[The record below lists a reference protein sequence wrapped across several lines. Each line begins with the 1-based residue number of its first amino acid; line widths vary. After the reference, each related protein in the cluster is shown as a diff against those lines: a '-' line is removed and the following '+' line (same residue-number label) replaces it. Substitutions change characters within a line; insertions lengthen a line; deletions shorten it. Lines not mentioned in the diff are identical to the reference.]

1 MVNDVETVLREI
13 RERVIAEHE
22 STAPVAVIPSAS
34 PALDSHPET
43 NSNHSAAVDRLSA
56 QLAITARAW
65 DRLPPL
71 VSNRS
76 GALRRIEI
84 SIKKAFRPLTRW
96 FTWEQVNFNAAVHH
110 ALLEALA
117 MLRTQEQELSTL
129 RAALTNEVSKHDQ
142 KIEELAQQLQMTQA
156 RAESQSNDLRA
167 LSLRH
172 EEAKPQFAH
181 IDATLKRYSEMMSD
195 LAAEMRKGHADLT
208 NELQARLP
216 QMAADVEAGLKK
228 IARDFDVRMA
238 EISAELREE
247 QRVCFKQLS
256 LESAEAAILEDR
268 GRRALESR
276 VEKLEAERRTG
287 AVEGTKNI
295 AK

>member
-22 STAPVAVIPSAS
+22 SSAPVAVIS
-34 PALDSHPET
+34 PAAATLDAHPET
-43 NSNHSAAVDRLSA
+43 DSNHNAALDRLSA

-117 MLRTQEQELSTL
+117 MLRTQEQELTGL
-129 RAALTNEVSKHDQ
+129 RTAIANEVSNRDQ
-142 KIEELAQQLQMTQA
+142 KLGELAQQLQSIQA
-156 RAESQSNDLRA
+156 RAE
-167 LSLRH
+167 LRH
-172 EEAKPQFAH
+172 DEAKTRLAY
-181 IDATLKRYSEMMSD
+181 IDATLKRYSEMMTD
-195 LAAEMRKGHADLT
+195 LTEEMRKGHADLT
-208 NELQARLP
+208 NELQARFS
-216 QMAADVEAGLKK
+216 QMSAEVEAGLRKL
-228 IARDFDVRMA
+228 AQDFDVKLA
-238 EISAELREE
+238 EVSAELREE

-256 LESAEAAILEDR
+256 LETGEAAILEDR

-276 VEKLEAERRTG
+276 LERLEKN
-287 AVEGTKNI
+287 AVADN
-295 AK
+295 

>member
-13 RERVIAEHE
+13 RERVIAEDE
-22 STAPVAVIPSAS
+22 STAPVAVNSSGS
-34 PALDSHPET
+34 PALDTPPET
-43 NSNHSAAVDRLSA
+43 NANHSAALDRLSA

-117 MLRTQEQELSTL
+117 MLRTQEQELAAL
-129 RAALTNEVSKHDQ
+129 RATIANEVRNRDQ
-142 KIEELAQQLQMTQA
+142 KIGDLGRQLQNIQA
-156 RAESQSNDLRA
+156 RAES
-167 LSLRH
+167 RH
-172 EEAKPQFAH
+172 DEAKTQFAH

-195 LAAEMRKGHADLT
+195 LAKEMRKGHADLT
-208 NELQARLP
+208 REIQERFP
-216 QMAADVEAGLKK
+216 EMASTLESALKK
-228 IARDFDVRMA
+228 LDQDFNDRIAEV
-238 EISAELREE
+238 SADLREE

-256 LESAEAAILEDR
+256 LETAEAAILEDR

-276 VEKLEAERRTG
+276 LERLEKNAAG
-287 AVEGTKNI
+287 DN
-295 AK
+295 

>member
-13 RERVIAEHE
+13 RERVIAEND
-22 STAPVAVIPSAS
+22 SSAPVAVVSSAS
-34 PALDSHPET
+34 PSLDTHPESD
-43 NSNHSAAVDRLSA
+43 SNHSATLDRLSA

-117 MLRTQEQELSTL
+117 TLRTQEQELTAL
-129 RAALTNEVSKHDQ
+129 RATIANEVTTIGD
-142 KIEELAQQLQMTQA
+142 LDRQLQSIQA
-156 RAESQSNDLRA
+156 SAESQSNDLRG

-172 EEAKPQFAH
+172 DEAKTQFAH
-181 IDATLKRYSEMMSD
+181 IDTTLKRYSEMMSD
-195 LAAEMRKGHADLT
+195 LAEEMRKGHADLT
-208 NELQARLP
+208 NELQARFP
-216 QMAADVEAGLKK
+216 QMAADLEAGLQK
-228 IARDFDVRMA
+228 IARDFDVKLA
-238 EISAELREE
+238 EISAELHEE

-256 LESAEAAILEDR
+256 LETGEAAILEDR

-276 VEKLEAERRTG
+276 VEKLERDSQPS
-287 AVEGTKNI
+287 K
-295 AK
+295 